1 MGQKP
6 CIFKGEGGGRKPFMR
21 SIKCNFVLKL
31 TKSYIGHED
40 NQSFILW
47 NNSHYSPMYYHP
59 YHRKA
64 FRFVLADN
72 YKLIS
77 GPSFWQWF
85 WKPFLFFF
93 PFLKASCDFSCII
106 LKEYCHDEL
115 ARCTKPFIQKSCR
128 VQDPKYSGSELW
140 NAAGNCSIV
149 NLCLSSSFISFKL
162 EIILQIVG
170 NLTNGQ
176 PKIL

>member
-1 MGQKP
+1 MISNLLLKHWKGLPLYRASFSSFANPEPSLSVQRNISTRKKP
-6 CIFKGEGGGRKPFMR
+6 SPILSWKPTRWDKTPAFLKGERGGRKPFMR

-64 FRFVLADN
+64 FRYVLADN

-77 GPSFWQWF
+77 RPSFWQWF

-93 PFLKASCDFSCII
+93 LFSPLFFLPF
-106 LKEYCHDEL
+106 
-115 ARCTKPFIQKSCR
+115 
-128 VQDPKYSGSELW
+128 
-140 NAAGNCSIV
+140 
-149 NLCLSSSFISFKL
+149 
-162 EIILQIVG
+162 
-170 NLTNGQ
+170 
-176 PKIL
+176 

>member
-1 MGQKP
+1 
-6 CIFKGEGGGRKPFMR
+6 MR

-31 TKSYIGHED
+31 AESYIGHED

-85 WKPFLFFF
+85 WKPSPPRP
-93 PFLKASCDFSCII
+93 PFLKAFYDFSCTV
-106 LKEYCHDEL
+106 LKKYCHDEL
-115 ARCTKPFIQKSCR
+115 ARCTNHFYKKSHR
-128 VQDPKYSGSELW
+128 LQDPKYSEKELW
-140 NAAGNCSIV
+140 NAAGNCSAL
-149 NLCLSSSFISFKL
+149 NLYLPLSSISFKL
-162 EIILQIVG
+162 EIVSKIDC
-170 NLTNGQ
+170 NLRNW
-176 PKIL
+176 

>member
-1 MGQKP
+1 
-6 CIFKGEGGGRKPFMR
+6 MR

-64 FRFVLADN
+64 FRYVLADN

-93 PFLKASCDFSCII
+93 SFFFSLFFFLFKSLLWFLLPHSGEVLSWWAGQVY
-106 LKEYCHDEL
+106 E
-115 ARCTKPFIQKSCR
+115 PFIKKSHR
-128 VQDPKYSGSELW
+128 VQDPKYSGNELW
-140 NAAGNCSIV
+140 SAAGNCSV
-149 NLCLSSSFISFKL
+149 LNLCLSSSFIPLEL
-162 EIILQIVG
+162 EII
-170 NLTNGQ
+170 
-176 PKIL
+176 

>member
-1 MGQKP
+1 
-6 CIFKGEGGGRKPFMR
+6 MR

-85 WKPFLFFF
+85 WKPFFFF
-93 PFLKASCDFSCII
+93 SFLKASYDFSCII
-106 LKEYCHDEL
+106 LKKYCHDEL
-115 ARCTKPFIQKSCR
+115 ARCTNHLYKRAKVQKTQNFLEMNCEMLQLTAVCLICICLHLS
-128 VQDPKYSGSELW
+128 YS
-140 NAAGNCSIV
+140 
-149 NLCLSSSFISFKL
+149 NL
-162 EIILQIVG
+162 E
-170 NLTNGQ
+170 
-176 PKIL
+176 